1 MVDGGLVKS
10 WSSMQTTVAQSSG
23 EAEYYAMVRA
33 AAEALGLQSIMKDR
47 GWEAGVRLWVD
58 SSAAKSMS
66 ARIGLGKVRHMEVKF
81 LWLQQAVKDKRIE
94 VKKIPGVRN
103 PADALT
109 KPKSYHEVADLLKD
123 VKIYIEKRRPR
134 PPHYA
139 STEPKPVDCLATAM
153 TTMEKKP
160 EKTPVVEPNMSTKPE
175 EITTAK
181 PRKTRKP
188 AETIATTCCRGAE
201 PRPQPRQGSG
211 DETRGVPYDHYHYDV
226 KSRILAWEWWN
237 EGGRGEVPRRPEV
250 RGRRCDLRV

>member
-1 MVDGGLVKS
+1 M
-10 WSSMQTTVAQSSG
+10 
-23 EAEYYAMVRA
+23 
-33 AAEALGLQSIMKDR
+33 
-47 GWEAGVRLWVD
+47 
-58 SSAAKSMS
+58 
-66 ARIGLGKVRHMEVKF
+66 
-81 LWLQQAVKDKRIE
+81 
-94 VKKIPGVRN
+94 
-103 PADALT
+103 
-109 KPKSYHEVADLLKD
+109 
-123 VKIYIEKRRPR
+123 
-134 PPHYA
+134 
-139 STEPKPVDCLATAM
+139 DCLATAM

-188 AETIATTCCRGAE
+188 AETIATTCCRRAE
-201 PRPQPRQGSG
+201 PSPQPRQGSG